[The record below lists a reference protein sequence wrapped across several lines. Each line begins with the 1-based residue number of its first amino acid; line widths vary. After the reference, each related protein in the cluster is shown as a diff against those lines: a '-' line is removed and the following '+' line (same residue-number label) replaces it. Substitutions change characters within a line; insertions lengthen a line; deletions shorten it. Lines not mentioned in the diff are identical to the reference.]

1 MEGLKMTQA
10 LEFTA
15 RKNTAQRHLEL
26 LAKTALTDFDLS
38 LSKTLSGEDSPELW
52 NRGMLAGDGCDP
64 QAADRGATQLF
75 YVARAARSGGDCSP
89 PSAQHIAPPV
99 AEAGPAKRI

>member
-10 LEFTA
+10 LEFAA

-38 LSKTLSGEDSPELW
+38 LCEIDELAAIYDALVSLSG
-52 NRGMLAGDGCDP
+52 
-64 QAADRGATQLF
+64 
-75 YVARAARSGGDCSP
+75 
-89 PSAQHIAPPV
+89 
-99 AEAGPAKRI
+99 